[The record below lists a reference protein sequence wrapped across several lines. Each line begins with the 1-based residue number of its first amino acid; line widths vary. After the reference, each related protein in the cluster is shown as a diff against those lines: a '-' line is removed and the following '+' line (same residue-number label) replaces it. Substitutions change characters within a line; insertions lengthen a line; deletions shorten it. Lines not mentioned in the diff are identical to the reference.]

1 MSVTYPQPGCIRVST
16 RHSFPRSLQC
26 VYRFL
31 QCVAYLQ
38 VRLLHVVDQTGIDTA
53 AV

>member
-1 MSVTYPQPGCIRVST
+1 MSVTYPQPGCIRVSIL
-16 RHSFPRSLQC
+16 HSFTRSLQC

-31 QCVAYLQ
+31 HCVAYLQ